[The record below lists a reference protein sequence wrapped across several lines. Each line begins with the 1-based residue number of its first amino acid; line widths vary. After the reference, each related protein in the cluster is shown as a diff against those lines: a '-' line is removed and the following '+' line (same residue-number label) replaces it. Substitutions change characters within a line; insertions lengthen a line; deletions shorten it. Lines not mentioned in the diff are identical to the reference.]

1 MGLTNVRLCLQK
13 TAEERLAAAV
23 EMNIEPF
30 KACGLMPA
38 ITNVH
43 GGDCVLF
50 DTRTFHGGCS
60 AQDPTGAS
68 GNGVDNL
75 LRAIYILG
83 MSPARL
89 QTAEMLEARRVAYEL

>member
-1 MGLTNVRLCLQK
+1 MYV
-13 TAEERLAAAV
+13 
-23 EMNIEPF
+23 
-30 KACGLMPA
+30 PA
-38 ITNVH
+38 SFASSF
-43 GGDCVLF
+43 GSLKEAF
-50 DTRTFHGGCS
+50 AQTRTFHGGCS
-60 AQDPTGAS
+60 AEDPTGAS